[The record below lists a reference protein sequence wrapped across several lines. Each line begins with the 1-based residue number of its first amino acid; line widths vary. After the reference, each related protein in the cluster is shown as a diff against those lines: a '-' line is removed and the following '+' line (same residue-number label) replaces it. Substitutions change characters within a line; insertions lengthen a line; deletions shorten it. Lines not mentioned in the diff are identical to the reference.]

1 MKTEGGVGLK
11 LSDVFVRCLLEE
23 NVDVVFGYP
32 GAAVIDIYESLRASS
47 IHHVLVRQ
55 EQAAVHSASG
65 YARTTGKVGVC
76 LATSGPGATN
86 LITGIAT
93 AYMDSIPIVI
103 FTGQVKSR
111 LIGRDVFQEVDIT
124 GATEPFI
131 KHSYLLKDP
140 KEFPRIVK
148 EAFYIARTGRP
159 GPVLIDIPMDLQ
171 EVQID
176 YNYPKEVKIRG
187 YKPTVEGHM
196 GQIKKAIKL
205 LQNSKRPLI
214 CAGGGVI
221 LSDAKEELTKFINN
235 SNIPVVH
242 TLMGLGSI
250 DTTSPLDFGMI
261 GSHGFKHSNWALKH
275 ADTILF
281 IGARIA
287 DRAVANVG
295 ILDDKANIIHIDI
308 DPAEIGK
315 IEAAN
320 IPVVGDAKVILE
332 EMSHLI
338 KMVDTSSWLEE
349 INAHKEV
356 KEEVHPEGAVNPK
369 LVVRT
374 LSKLLNDDAVIVA
387 DVGQNQFWTVR
398 NMAVYGDRRLICSG
412 GFGTMGYSLPAAVG
426 ASVGNKDRQV
436 VSILGDG
443 SFQMSLFELGTLVQE
458 GVHPVVILFNNSGL
472 GMVREL
478 QRKVELKE
486 HGVALNCNPDFTK
499 LVSAYGIKTKRVS
512 NGIEVEEALREAL
525 ESKEAYFL
533 EFIVS
538 TKESTL

>member
-1 MKTEGGVGLK
+1 MK
-11 LSDVFVRCLLEE
+11 LSDVMMRCLQEE
-23 NVDVVFGYP
+23 HVDTVFGYP

-55 EQAAVHSASG
+55 EQAAVHAASG

-93 AYMDSIPIVI
+93 AYMDSIPMVI
-103 FTGQVKSR
+103 FTGQVRSN

-131 KHSYLLKDP
+131 KHSYLIKDP
-140 KEFPRIVK
+140 KEFPRIVR

-159 GPVLIDIPMDLQ
+159 GPVLIDIPMDYQ
-171 EVQID
+171 AVQIE
-176 YNYPKEVKIRG
+176 YHPPKEVHIRG

-205 LQNSKRPLI
+205 LQNSKRPLV

-221 LSDAKEELTKFINN
+221 LADAAKELMAFVEKAQ
-235 SNIPVVH
+235 IPMVH
-242 TLMGLGSI
+242 TLMGLGALP
-250 DTTSPLDFGMI
+250 TNHMYNEGMI
-261 GSHGFKHSNWALKH
+261 GSHGFNHSNWALKH

-295 ILDDKANIIHIDI
+295 ILDENANIIHIDV

-315 IEAAN
+315 ITSAT
-320 IPVVGDAKVILE
+320 IPLVGDAKKVLG
-332 EMSHLI
+332 EMLPLI
-338 KMVDTSSWLEE
+338 KPLETKEWNKE
-349 INAHKEV
+349 IRAHKEQRI
-356 KEEVHPEGAVNPK
+356 EEHPENAVSPK
-369 LVVRT
+369 LVIRK
-374 LSKLLNDDAVIVA
+374 LSELLDDEAIVAA

-398 NMAVYGDRRLICSG
+398 NMELKGNRKLICSG

-426 ASVGNKDRQV
+426 AAVGNKDKQV
-436 VSILGDG
+436 VTIMGDG
-443 SFQMSLFELGTLVQE
+443 SFQMSLFELGTLIQE
-458 GVHPVVILFNNSGL
+458 QVKPVIILFNNSGL

-478 QRKVELKE
+478 QRRVDLKE
-486 HGVALNCNPDFTK
+486 HGVALNCNPDFTQ
-499 LVSAYGIKTKRVS
+499 LVSAYGIQTRRIA
-512 NGIEVEEALREAL
+512 NGDEVETALSEALNAN
-525 ESKEAYFL
+525 APYFL

-538 TKESTL
+538 DKESTL

>member
-315 IEAAN
+315 ITAAN

-458 GVHPVVILFNNSGL
+458 GAHPVVILFNNSGL

>member
-221 LSDAKEELTKFINN
+221 LSDAKEGLTKFINN

-315 IEAAN
+315 ITAAN

>member
-1 MKTEGGVGLK
+1 MK
-11 LSDVFVRCLLEE
+11 LSDVMIRCLQEE
-23 NVDVVFGYP
+23 HVDTIFGYP

-86 LITGIAT
+86 LVTGIAT

-103 FTGQVKSR
+103 FTGQVRSN

-131 KHSYLLKDP
+131 KHSYLIKDP
-140 KEFPRIVK
+140 KEFPRIVR

-159 GPVLIDIPMDLQ
+159 GPVLIDIPMDYQ
-171 EVQID
+171 SMQIE
-176 YNYPKEVKIRG
+176 YHPPKEVHIRG

-205 LQNSKRPLI
+205 LQNSKRPLV

-221 LSDAKEELTKFINN
+221 LAHANKALEEFVETSK
-235 SNIPVVH
+235 IPMVH
-242 TLMGLGSI
+242 TLMGLGALP
-250 DTTSPLDFGMI
+250 TGHTYNQGMI
-261 GSHGFKHSNWALKH
+261 GSHGFAHANWALKK

-295 ILDDKANIIHIDI
+295 ILDENANIIHIDV

-315 IEAAN
+315 ITSAT
-320 IPVVGDAKVILE
+320 IPLVGDAKKVLE
-332 EMSHLI
+332 EMLPLM
-338 KMVDTSSWLEE
+338 KPLETNEWNEE
-349 INAHKEV
+349 IRQHKQE
-356 KEEVHPEGAVNPK
+356 KIEEHPENAVSPK
-369 LVVRT
+369 LVVRK
-374 LSKLLNDDAVIVA
+374 LSELLREDAIIAA

-398 NMAVYGDRRLICSG
+398 NMEIKGNRKMICSG

-426 ASVGNKDRQV
+426 AAIGNKDKQV
-436 VSILGDG
+436 VTIMGDG

-458 GVHPVVILFNNSGL
+458 EVKPVIILFNNSGL

-478 QRKVELKE
+478 QRRVDLKE
-486 HGVALNCNPDFTK
+486 HGVSLSCNPDFTQ
-499 LVSAYGIKTKRVS
+499 LVSAYGIQTKRVS
-512 NGIEVEEALREAL
+512 NGDEVEAALREAL
-525 ESKEAYFL
+525 NADAPYFL

-538 TKESTL
+538 DKESTL

>member
-1 MKTEGGVGLK
+1 MK

-315 IEAAN
+315 IAAAN

>member
-1 MKTEGGVGLK
+1 MK
-11 LSDVFVRCLLEE
+11 LSDVLMRCLVEE
-23 NVDVVFGYP
+23 DVDTVFGYP
-32 GAAVIDIYESLRASS
+32 GAAVIDLYESLRSSS

-76 LATSGPGATN
+76 MATSGPGATN

-103 FTGQVKSR
+103 FTGQVKSN

-131 KHSYLLKDP
+131 KHSYLINDP
-140 KEFPRIVK
+140 KMFPRIVK

-171 EVQID
+171 AVQIE
-176 YNYPKEVKIRG
+176 YNYPKEVDIRG
-187 YKPTVEGHM
+187 YKPTVEGHI
-196 GQIKKAIKL
+196 GQIKRAIKL
-205 LQNSKRPLI
+205 LQHSERPLV

-221 LSDAKEELTKFINN
+221 LGKAEKELKKFIEL
-235 SNIPVVH
+235 SHIPMVH
-242 TLMGLGSI
+242 TLMGVGALP
-250 DTTSPLDFGMI
+250 TKHEENMGMI
-261 GSHGFKHSNWALKH
+261 GSHGFVHSNWALKN

-295 ILDDKANIIHIDI
+295 ILDDNANIIHIDV

-315 IEAAN
+315 ITSAN
-320 IPVVGDAKVILE
+320 IPIVGDARHTLE
-332 EMSHLI
+332 EMNTLI
-338 KMVDTSSWLEE
+338 KPLDTDKWRKA
-349 INAHKEV
+349 IKEHIEQ
-356 KEEVHPEGAVNPK
+356 KEEQHPEGAVNPK
-369 LVVRT
+369 LVVRK
-374 LSKLLNDDAVIVA
+374 LSELLNDEAIIAA

-398 NMAVYGDRRLICSG
+398 NMELKGERRLICSG
-412 GFGTMGYSLPAAVG
+412 GFGTMGYSLPAAIG
-426 ASVGNKDRQV
+426 AAIGNREKQV
-436 VSILGDG
+436 VTIMGDG
-443 SFQMSLFELGTLVQE
+443 SFQMSLFELGTLIQE
-458 GVHPVVILFNNSGL
+458 GVHPLVILFNNSGL

-478 QRKVELKE
+478 QRKIELKE
-486 HGVALNCNPDFTK
+486 HGVSLSCNPDFAA
-499 LVSAYGIKTKRVS
+499 LVRSYGIKAKTVS
-512 NGIEVEEALREAL
+512 DPAEIEEALREGL
-525 ESKEAYFL
+525 EEEGPHFI

-538 TKESTL
+538 DKESTL

>member
-315 IEAAN
+315 ITAAN

>member
-1 MKTEGGVGLK
+1 MK
-11 LSDVFVRCLLEE
+11 LSDVMIRCLQEE
-23 NVDVVFGYP
+23 NVDTIFGYP

-55 EQAAVHSASG
+55 EQAAVHCASG

-76 LATSGPGATN
+76 MATSGPGATN

-93 AYMDSIPIVI
+93 AYMDSIPVVI
-103 FTGQVKSR
+103 FTGQVKSN

-131 KHSYLLKDP
+131 KHSYLIKDP

-159 GPVLIDIPMDLQ
+159 GPVLIDIPMDYQ
-171 EVQID
+171 SAQIE
-176 YNYPKEVKIRG
+176 YHVPKTVNIRG
-187 YKPTVEGHM
+187 YKPTVEGHI
-196 GQIKKAIKL
+196 GQVKKAMKL

-214 CAGGGVI
+214 CVGGGV
-221 LSDAKEELTKFINN
+221 LLADAKEELKAFIEA
-235 SNIPVVH
+235 SQIPMVH
-242 TLMGLGSI
+242 TLMGLGAMPTN
-250 DTTSPLDFGMI
+250 DPYNKGMI
-261 GSHGFKHSNWALKH
+261 GSHGFTHSNWALKN

-295 ILDDKANIIHIDI
+295 ILDDNANIIHIDV

-315 IEAAN
+315 ITAAN
-320 IPVVGDAKVILE
+320 IPVVGDAKKVLN
-332 EMSHLI
+332 EMQPLVKPI
-338 KMVDTSSWLEE
+338 DTAEWSKA
-349 INAHKEV
+349 IDDHKKN

-369 LVVRT
+369 LVVRE
-374 LSKLLNDDAVIVA
+374 LSKQLDDRAIIAA

-398 NMAVYGDRRLICSG
+398 NMEIKGDRKLICSG
-412 GFGTMGYSLPAAVG
+412 GFGTMGYSLPAAIG
-426 ASVGNKDRQV
+426 AAIGNKDKKV
-436 VSILGDG
+436 VSLMGDG
-443 SFQMSLFELGTLVQE
+443 SFQMSLFELGTLIQE
-458 GVHPVVILFNNSGL
+458 HVKPLVILFNNSGL

-499 LVSAYGIKTKRVS
+499 LVEAYGIKAKRVS
-512 NGIEVEEALREAL
+512 NGDEVESVLKEAL
-525 ESKEAYFL
+525 EYDGPFFI

-538 TKESTL
+538 DKESTL